1 MMRIHVTGDCAAAK
15 ALRGYLSKQD
25 FHLTGHE
32 PDWTVHIEE
41 PEGTL
46 HPVLDS
52 AGGEL
57 EQAILRH
64 LRKQTASAI
73 EIHTAR
79 TVSSEREIR
88 VLVPRSETDRKAVET
103 GVFRGLLEIAGQEPG
118 SKPSPSRWWQTLI
131 QRKPK

>member
-1 MMRIHVTGDCAAAK
+1 MRIHVTGECPTAK
-15 ALRGYLSKQD
+15 ALRGYLRKHD
-25 FHLTGHE
+25 FHVTAHH
-32 PDWTVHIEE
+32 PDWVVHIEE
-41 PEGTL
+41 PEGATK
-46 HPVLDS
+46 PVLDS

-88 VLVPRSETDRKAVET
+88 VLVPPNEMNRKAVET
-103 GVFRGLLEIAGQEPG
+103 GVFRGLLEIAKQDV
-118 SKPSPSRWWQTLI
+118 SSNPSQSQSRWWMRL
-131 QRKPK
+131 RRPK

>member
-1 MMRIHVTGDCAAAK
+1 MMRIQITGECPTAK
-15 ALRGYLSKQD
+15 ALRGYLRKHD
-25 FHLTGHE
+25 FYVTGHE
-32 PDWTVHIEE
+32 PDWVVHIEE
-41 PEGTL
+41 PEGATR
-46 HPVLDS
+46 PALDS

-88 VLVPRSETDRKAVET
+88 VLVHPNEMNRKAVET
-103 GVFRGLLEIAGQEPG
+103 GVFRGLLEIAKQDV
-118 SKPSPSRWWQTLI
+118 SSNPSQSRWWMRL
-131 QRKPK
+131 RRPK

>member
-1 MMRIHVTGDCAAAK
+1 MRIHVTGECPTAK
-15 ALRGYLSKQD
+15 ALRGYLRKHD
-25 FHLTGHE
+25 FHVTGYQ
-32 PDWTVHIEE
+32 PDWIVHIEE
-41 PEGTL
+41 PEGATQ
-46 HPVLDS
+46 PVLDS

-57 EQAILRH
+57 ERAILRH

-88 VLVPRSETDRKAVET
+88 ILVPPGEADRKAIET
-103 GVFRGLLEIAGQEPG
+103 GVFRGLLEIAHQDVS
-118 SKPSPSRWWQTLI
+118 SKPSQSRWWGNII